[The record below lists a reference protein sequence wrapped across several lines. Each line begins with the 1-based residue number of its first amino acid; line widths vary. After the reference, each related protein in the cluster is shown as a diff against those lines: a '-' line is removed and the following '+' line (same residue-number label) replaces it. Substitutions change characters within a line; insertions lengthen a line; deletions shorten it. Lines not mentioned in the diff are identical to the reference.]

1 MSYFEHKARGVISRR
16 AAIALA
22 AVAAVGLSAGAAFAQ
37 ETFKMGGLTSVTGGG
52 ASVGVSSTEAWKLA
66 AEDINA
72 NGGILGKQVE
82 LIIADSMTD
91 PTHGVSEARRLIENE
106 GIEAMVGPVTSQETI
121 PVVAVTTEAGI
132 MQITTAA
139 SSTLT
144 PEVGPYHFSTSV
156 TAANQMIPN
165 VDYAIDVLGAK
176 KLAIISDNGGM
187 SKAGVS
193 EIIEYMTQEKGL
205 EPVAVQE
212 FAFRT
217 EDMTPQLFSL
227 RSAGADAV
235 LFLASLGDDARKLL
249 ENRLDIGWDAPVL
262 GNQTMTNYAVGN
274 AQIAGEEAFEGV
286 YSTQF
291 VGMTYCEGDPVG
303 ESPFAKFVTSAR
315 ERVPNVDK
323 LGGAASLT
331 PFYIEPMILAAAING
346 AGTADGP
353 AVAKWLEE
361 NSDKVEPIIGP
372 ISVSSTNHFMPAAEA
387 IKVVKE
393 PHHVRED
400 GLTERADCGM

>member
-1 MSYFEHKARGVISRR
+1 MRFDDRTPVRAVLSRGT
-16 AAIALA
+16 AIALA
-22 AVAAVGLSAGAAFAQ
+22 SAAAVALSAASGHAQ
-37 ETFKMGGLTSVTGGG
+37 ETFKMGGITSITGGG
-52 ASVGVSSTEAWKLA
+52 ASVGKSSTEAWKLA
-66 AEDINA
+66 VDTINA

-82 LIIADSMTD
+82 LVLADTQTD

-106 GIEAMVGPVTSQETI
+106 GVEAMVGPVTSQETI
-121 PVVAVTTEAGI
+121 PIVAVTTEANI
-132 MQITTAA
+132 SEFTTAA

-144 PEVGPYHFSTSV
+144 PDVGPYHFSTSV

-165 VDYAIDVLGAK
+165 IDFALDKLGAK

-193 EIIEYMTQEKGL
+193 DITKYLADRGI

-212 FAFRT
+212 FPFHT

-249 ENRLDIGWDAPVL
+249 ENRLDIGWDVPVL

-274 AQIAGEEAFEGV
+274 AAVLGEEAFEGV

-291 VGMTYCEGDPVG
+291 SGMTYCPGDPVG
-303 ESPFAKFVTSAR
+303 ESPFAKFVAHATEA
-315 ERVPNVDK
+315 VPDVDK
-323 LGGAASLT
+323 MGGAASLT
-331 PFYIEPMILAAAING
+331 PFYIEPMIAAAAING
-346 AGTADGP
+346 AGSADGRK
-353 AVAKWLEE
+353 VAAWLEA

-372 ISVSSTNHFMPAAEA
+372 ISVSDTNHFMPAPSA
-387 IKVVKE
+387 IKVVKS
-393 PHHVRED
+393 PYKVRED
-400 GLTERADCGM
+400 GLVERADCGS

>member
-1 MSYFEHKARGVISRR
+1 
-16 AAIALA
+16 
-22 AVAAVGLSAGAAFAQ
+22 
-37 ETFKMGGLTSVTGGG
+37 
-52 ASVGVSSTEAWKLA
+52 
-66 AEDINA
+66 
-72 NGGILGKQVE
+72 
-82 LIIADSMTD
+82 
-91 PTHGVSEARRLIENE
+91 
-106 GIEAMVGPVTSQETI
+106 MVGPVTSQETI

-165 VDYAIDVLGAK
+165 VDYAVDVLGAK
-176 KLAIISDNGGM
+176 HIAIISDNGGM

-193 EIIEYMTQEKGL
+193 EIIDYLKDKKGL
-205 EPVAVQE
+205 EPAAIQE

-249 ENRLDIGWDAPVL
+249 ENRLDIGWDVPVL

-274 AQIAGEEAFEGV
+274 AKIAGEEAFEGV

-291 VGMTYCEGDPVG
+291 VGMTYCDGDPVG

-315 ERVPNVDK
+315 ERVANVDQ
-323 LGGAASLT
+323 LGGPASLT

-346 AGTADGP
+346 AGTAEGP

-372 ISVSSTNHFMPAAEA
+372 ISVSGTNHFMPAAEA

-400 GLTERADCGM
+400 GLTQRADCGM